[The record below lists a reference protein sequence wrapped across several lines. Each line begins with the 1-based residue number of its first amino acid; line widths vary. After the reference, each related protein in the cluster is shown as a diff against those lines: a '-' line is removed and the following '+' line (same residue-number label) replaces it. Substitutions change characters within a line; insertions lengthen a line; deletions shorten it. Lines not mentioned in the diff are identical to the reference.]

1 MIYVDVTGACRLPLQ
16 TGIPRTTREL
26 YRLLKGT
33 LPDVQPVAWQP
44 FTASYTHLSPRS
56 EELINTPC
64 AERRPLRKTPSDST
78 LPILS
83 SAFGDL
89 FRYFPPAIGGEYFCK
104 RGSTLLITSIFPDNR
119 LEYLLNLNGK
129 QGRRLAIFHDAIP
142 LRDPAVKGW
151 IRGRHV
157 KALKVFAAMDAVICV
172 SGASEHELQRLWADH
187 GMTPAPTYVLPW
199 PVPMNGTRPPWSEPV
214 PDMPS
219 VLCVGRLKRLKNQSV
234 LLEAA
239 EILWEEGVRFSLTLV
254 GCEDVPSE
262 SRQLRS
268 QIERLQRQ
276 GYPLMWMGH
285 VSDSQLHQCYR
296 GSWFT
301 VFPSLKE
308 GMGLPILESLWHGRP
323 VICGLDEP
331 MASLGK
337 GPGCL
342 LADMRSAKNVAEVMR
357 SLLVD
362 GIRARE
368 LSRDAHGRPLRS
380 WEDYLPEFTSILREV
395 PSR

>member
-1 MIYVDVTGACRLPLQ
+1 MIYLDVTGACRLPLQ

-26 YRLLKGT
+26 ASWLQRL
-33 LPDVQPVAWQP
+33 LPDVCPVAWQP
-44 FTASYTHLSPRS
+44 FQRGYTRLSSRS
-56 EELINTPC
+56 QRMMEDPFAEEFSCRNP
-64 AERRPLRKTPSDST
+64 PSDST
-78 LPILS
+78 VPIMAAAL
-83 SAFGDL
+83 ADL
-89 FRYFPPAIGGEYFCK
+89 LQGAPSKIRAGEIHA
-104 RGSTLLITSIFPDNR
+104 SDATLLITSIIPDNR
-119 LEYLLNLNGK
+119 LEKMLRLNGRPV
-129 QGRRLAIFHDAIP
+129 RRLAIFHDAIP